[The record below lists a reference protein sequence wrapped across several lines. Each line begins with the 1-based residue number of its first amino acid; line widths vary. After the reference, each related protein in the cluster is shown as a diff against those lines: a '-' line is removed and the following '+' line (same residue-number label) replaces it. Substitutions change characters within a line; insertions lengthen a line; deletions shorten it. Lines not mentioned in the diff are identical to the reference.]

1 MAFRAAEFLA
11 GSAAAGR
18 SSHMLALVVGC
29 SSHAGHCWLWLLAV
43 RLALALVAGCSS
55 HAGSSCWLLISCWLC
70 NALSLAAGCSS
81 DAGAGC

>member
-11 GSAAAGR
+11 GSVAAGR

-29 SSHAGHCWLWLLAV
+29 LSHAGHCWLWLLAV

-55 HAGSSCWLLISCWLC
+55 HAGSSCWLLISCWLWLL
-70 NALSLAAGCSS
+70 AVRLTLLLAAS
-81 DAGAGC
+81 